1 MKLTNSSVKIKSIFI
16 YCFLFVFIAML
27 SGCGGGGGTGSSI
40 ATGDQAAGTGPSN
53 MQLAMKFINFENTP
67 VKSIPADA
75 TGTINITAVNPRK
88 SFSATKTANYSDG
101 SVKFSA
107 MVPESDTV
115 SVSVRAEISY
125 SAYSNIIVE
134 GSAEVYIYTAAE
146 LAADTRKSNTAVVSV
161 MPSPEN
167 YNPYKIALAFPTVIS
182 SLGPGTTLPQFDVII
197 YNRYGYPASTASEN
211 IKLSLTNGTLSGAG
225 VTNGAAYQ
233 TPVNGTASFSG
244 TGAAALSVAT
254 LTAGT
259 TTLKAEYGSLTPV
272 LSNPITA
279 FGNAPNTVVAGFLD
293 YTTGPLAPA
302 VNKAPALQSKFAP
315 AANKKFAVII
325 NGVTVTSYSD
335 PDGYAA
341 VSFYADST
349 QADANGEVPA
359 VFAFEG
365 ANGTM
370 INRSVTVSVG
380 KFQGGKVQIDS
391 SNNFKI
397 YSFPVE
403 MVSASAAIAN
413 MAALKTSMNT
423 KIAELKSSY
432 PYVKEIQGWIKD
444 SSGNAIKDVNVSL
457 YRDNSL
463 LASMNTGSNMEP
475 YKSEF
480 KFVSPVSPTTSQ
492 FTAGTYTIKAAKAG
506 YTETVKTINVTSDAY
521 GLELSEIDLVL
532 ASSGRAVIDGKIL
545 YIDSSNTSLYMANG
559 DLSLRYLINDSYSFN
574 DFSNLPKFSP
584 DGTKAIFAVRY
595 PTSVDSSY
603 IFIHDSTN
611 LKLAFTSPADK
622 PLGSPIFA
630 PDNSR
635 FAFARNSSAGAEVV
649 LATWNSTSN
658 YYEVNTLV
666 TEAVGT
672 YIYGVGFSSDG
683 SKVYYS
689 VIGADSAVKWVSASG
704 GSPTTVIN
712 STGLVYH
719 SFVVTDSSLLLLS
732 SSSSQVPAFSII
744 RTGLN
749 GENPETLISH
759 YMIENIMLSPDKTR
773 ILYRSFN
780 DQNTGLISYKMM
792 NLATKT
798 ESEVDFAGADT
809 NNITI
814 SSWSAGSPQPITTA
828 FGVLQADFT
837 AWGKIRVLLNKAVN
851 PASLSNLVKTNIKL
865 NGSSLDAADTVSIDI
880 HDSTNKTLIIEVAE
894 FQARYSYSETELQ
907 SGAYGGANKGLE
919 ILAGTGIM
927 SASTP
932 ASELSPTN
940 TGLAIYRDIT
950 PPAAPTESQMRTL
963 CFSNISFETLVM
975 ENLRYPEKGYL
986 EMCISQSVPGYSTQA
1001 MAGETNAN
1009 FEWIVDWQPCVVMSI
1024 ANQVSSLPAGY
1035 GIYYRFKDCAGN
1047 ISEWK
1052 SISNIPAPPDAS
1064 KITYSTARNKVKFS
1078 AAFGMTDDVL
1088 NIYSQAG
1095 DGTNMYYGWVLAPA
1109 GGFQNELFVL
1119 DVDLASI
1126 EMMEG
1131 RKIMY
1136 SQVDSFHNESALAN
1150 HTVSGVGTVFVPTVS
1165 MNDFIADLRIAY
1177 NGDNYQLYNCSSSV
1191 VILPYDLRIS
1201 LSQANDIVDDTAL
1214 VIGRI
1219 PKGTNLPASGFLTSG
1234 YTEGA
1239 SATSLNTSLQGGTI
1253 KFTYVDGYGN
1263 ESVFNVVSFTGGA
1276 GTFYGAVPPAP
1287 SSTAP
1292 AGLQNLRLAYNYDSV
1307 TMLLNYQ
1314 LRNNST
1320 VDSFAIGGAYNM
1332 KVYAGSE
1339 NLGAI
1344 TMSSIDPG
1352 TFLTGNYK
1360 LPESARANSLRTPSV
1375 GGSLNFTFACPVLGN
1390 ESARYAPGSTVPAP
1404 LIDSQFTNLRV
1415 AHAPTGKYSLKAV
1428 NSAVSVNNSIVVMI
1442 GNGKTRIAT
1451 AENIAVNAFGSD
1463 LINTVDAGGPLKF
1476 TSINSDSNESGLVGT
1491 TFVEAAPNF
1500 NSLAWN
1506 NSSSLFQTSADV
1518 GNSQSTMLIFEL
1530 NSDKTISGYKGRAK
1544 YYDGSQWLDKTGPYT
1559 ASSSTLVKTDAGADI
1574 SIDSGNG
1581 KIAGWCLRNN
1591 ASGNESRITP
1601 YPAL

>member
-67 VKSIPADA
+67 LKSIPADA

-101 SVKFSA
+101 RVTFSA
-107 MVPESDTV
+107 MVPEGDTV
-115 SVSVRAEISY
+115 SVSVKAEISY

-244 TGAAALSVAT
+244 TGAAALSVAS
-254 LTAGT
+254 LTPGT
-259 TTLKAEYGSLTPV
+259 TYLKAEYGSITPA
-272 LSNPITA
+272 LSNAITA
-279 FGNAPNTVVAGFLD
+279 LGNAPNTVVAGFLD
-293 YTTGPLAPA
+293 YTTGPLTPA
-302 VNKAPALQSKFAP
+302 LDKAPSLQTKFAP

-341 VSFYADST
+341 VSFYADSA

-365 ANGTM
+365 ANGAM

-574 DFSNLPKFSP
+574 DFSNMPKFSP
-584 DGTKAIFAVRY
+584 DGIKAIFAVRY

-611 LKLAFTSPADK
+611 LKLAFTSPPDK
-622 PLGSPIFA
+622 PLVSPVFA
-630 PDNSR
+630 PDNSK
-635 FAFARNSSAGAEVV
+635 FAFARVSSAGAEVV

-666 TEAVGT
+666 TEASGT
-672 YIYGVGFSSDG
+672 YIYGLGFSNDG

-689 VIGADSAVKWVSASG
+689 VIGADSAVKWVPVSG

-732 SSSSQVPAFSII
+732 SSSTQVPAFSII

-759 YMIENIMLSPDKTR
+759 YMIENIMISPDKTR
-773 ILYRSFN
+773 ILYRSLN
-780 DQNTGLISYKMM
+780 DQNTGISSYKMM
-792 NLATKT
+792 NLATKI
-798 ESEVDFAGADT
+798 ESEVDFGGADT
-809 NNITI
+809 TNLTI
-814 SSWSAGSPQPITTA
+814 SSWAAGSPQPITTA

-837 AWGKIRVLLNKAVN
+837 AWGKIRVLLNKSVD

-894 FQARYSYSETELQ
+894 FQSRYSYSETELQ
-907 SGAYGGANKGLE
+907 SGAYGGASKGLE

-927 SASTP
+927 SAGTP

-940 TGLAIYRDIT
+940 NVGLAIYRDIT

-963 CFSNISFETLVM
+963 CFSNLSFETLVR

-986 EMCISQSVPGYSTQA
+986 EMCVSQTVPSYSTLA
-1001 MAGETNAN
+1001 MASELTAN
-1009 FEWIVDWQPCVVMSI
+1009 FEWIVDWQPYVVMSI
-1024 ANQVSSLPAGY
+1024 ANQASGFPAGY

-1052 SISNIPAPPDAS
+1052 SISNIPAPPDVS

-1078 AAFGMTDDVL
+1078 AAFGTTDDVL
-1088 NIYSQAG
+1088 NIYGQAVN
-1095 DGTNMYYGWVLAPA
+1095 GTNTYYGWVLAPA
-1109 GGFQNELFVL
+1109 GGFQNDLFVL
-1119 DVDLASI
+1119 DVDPASI

-1131 RKIMY
+1131 KKIMY
-1136 SQVDSFHNESALAN
+1136 SLTDSFHNESALAN
-1150 HTVSGVGTVFVPTVS
+1150 HTVSGVDTVFVPTS
-1165 MNDFIADLRIAY
+1165 TMNDFVSNLRIAY

-1191 VILPYDLRIS
+1191 VLPYDLRIS
-1201 LSQANDIVDDTAL
+1201 LSQTTGGVDDTAFVL
-1214 VIGRI
+1214 GRI
-1219 PKGTNLPASGFLTSG
+1219 QKGTGLPALGFLTSG
-1234 YTEGA
+1234 YTESA
-1239 SATSLNTSLQGGTI
+1239 SATSMNTSLPGGTI
-1253 KFTYVDGYGN
+1253 KFTYVDTYGN
-1263 ESVFNVVSFTGGA
+1263 ESVFIAVSFNGA
-1276 GTFYGAVPPAP
+1276 AGAFYGAVPPAP
-1287 SSTAP
+1287 SSSAP
-1292 AGLQNLRLAYNYDSV
+1292 AGLQNLRLAYNYDPV
-1307 TMLLNYQ
+1307 AGVLNYQ

-1332 KVYAGSE
+1332 KVYAGPE
-1339 NLGAI
+1339 KLGAI
-1344 TMSSIDPG
+1344 TMSSIAPG
-1352 TFLTGNYK
+1352 AFLLGNYI
-1360 LPESARANSLRTPSV
+1360 PSESVSANSLRTPSV
-1375 GGSLNFTFACPVLGN
+1375 GGGLNFTFACPTLGN
-1390 ESARYAPGSTVPAP
+1390 ESARYAPGSQVPAP

-1415 AHAPTGKYSLKAV
+1415 AHAPTGKYSLRAV
-1428 NSAVSVNNSIVVMI
+1428 NSAVSLNNSIVAMI

-1451 AENIAVNAFGSD
+1451 AETIAVNAFGSD
-1463 LINTVDAGGPLKF
+1463 LINTVDAGGPLRF
-1476 TSINSDSNESGLVGT
+1476 TAINNDSNESGLVGT
-1491 TFVEAAPNF
+1491 TFVETAPNF

-1506 NSSSLFQTSADV
+1506 NSSSLFTASTDV

-1530 NSDKTISGYKGRAK
+1530 NSDKTIAGYKGSAK
-1544 YYDGSQWLDKTGPYT
+1544 QYDGSQWVNKIGPYA
-1559 ASSSTLVKTDAGADI
+1559 ASSSTYVKTDAGFDVT
-1574 SIDSGNG
+1574 IDSGNG